1 MPLPKI
7 NTPTYELTLPSNR
20 KNVIYRPFL
29 VREQKILVLALESED
44 QKQIT
49 DAIIQIIGDCLITKN
64 IDVTKLP
71 TFDIE
76 YLFLNVRSKSVGETV
91 EVNVTCP
98 DDGKTKVE
106 TSINID
112 DIKVVKD
119 KNHKFIIQLD
129 DKYSMKLK
137 YPTLDQ
143 FVENNFD
150 FEMAEPKESVSAAM
164 SMLST
169 CIDMIYD
176 QEESWDAS
184 ESTKEELDEFI
195 DQLNSKQFQE
205 VEQFFRTM
213 PKLSHKLKVKNPQT
227 GVESEVVLEGLVSFF
242 SQVWPT

>member
-20 KNVIYRPFL
+20 KKVKYRPFL
-29 VREQKILVLALESED
+29 VREEKILVLALESED

-119 KNHKFIIQLD
+119 KNHKLIVQLD

-143 FVENNFD
+143 FIENNFD
-150 FEMAEPKESVSAAM
+150 FEMAEAKESVSAAM

-176 QEESWDAS
+176 DQESWDAS

-195 DQLNSKQFQE
+195 DQMNTKQFQE
-205 VEQFFRTM
+205 VEQFFKTM
-213 PKLSHKLKVKNPQT
+213 PKLSHTLKVRNPQT
-227 GVESEVVLEGLVSFF
+227 NVESEVVLEGLASFF
-242 SQVWPT
+242 S

>member
-7 NTPTYELTLPSNR
+7 NTPTYELTLPSNNKKVR
-20 KNVIYRPFL
+20 YRPFL
-29 VREQKILVLALESED
+29 VREEKILVLAMESGY

-49 DAIIQIIGDCLITKN
+49 DAIVEIINDCLLTKN
-64 IDVTKLP
+64 VDVAKLP

-98 DDGKTKVE
+98 DDGKTTVE

-112 DIKVVKD
+112 DIKVKKD
-119 KNHKFIIQLD
+119 KGHKMIIKLD

-137 YPTLDQ
+137 YPSIDQ
-143 FVENNFD
+143 FIENNFD
-150 FEMAEPKESVSAAM
+150 FDNADTNVSQAL

-184 ESTKEELDEFI
+184 ESTKEELGEFI
-195 DQLNSKQFQE
+195 DQLNTKQFKE
-205 VEQFFRTM
+205 VEQFFKTM
-213 PKLSHKLKVKNPQT
+213 PKLTHTLKVKNPKT
-227 GVESEVVLEGLVSFF
+227 NVESEVVLEGLVSFF
-242 SQVWPT
+242 S

>member
-7 NTPTYELTLPSNR
+7 NTPTYELTLPSN
-20 KNVIYRPFL
+20 KKKIKYRPFL
-29 VREQKILVLALESED
+29 VREEKILVLALESED

-64 IDVTKLP
+64 VDVTKLP

-76 YLFLNVRSKSVGETV
+76 YLFLNVRSKSVGESV
-91 EVNVTCP
+91 EVNITCP

-112 DIKVVKD
+112 DIKVVKSKD
-119 KNHKFIIQLD
+119 HSLIVKLD

-137 YPTLDQ
+137 YPSLDQ

-150 FEMAEPKESVSAAM
+150 FEMAEPNESVSAAM
-164 SMLST
+164 SMLSS

-176 QEESWDAS
+176 EEESWDAS
-184 ESTKEELDEFI
+184 ESTKEELDDFI
-195 DQLNSKQFQE
+195 DQLNTKQFQE
-205 VEQFFRTM
+205 VEEFFRTM
-213 PKLSHKLKVKNPQT
+213 PKLSHKLKVTNPQT
-227 GVESEVVLEGLVSFF
+227 GVESEVVLEGLASFF
-242 SQVWPT
+242 S

>member
-7 NTPTYELTLPSNR
+7 NTPTYELTLPSNKKKIR
-20 KNVIYRPFL
+20 YRPFL
-29 VREQKILVLALESED
+29 VREEKILVLAMESND

-91 EVNVTCP
+91 EVNITCP
-98 DDGKTKVE
+98 DDGKTTVE

-112 DIKVVKD
+112 DIKVVKNKD
-119 KNHKFIIQLD
+119 HKLIIQLD

-176 QEESWDAS
+176 KEESWDAS
-184 ESTKEELDEFI
+184 DSTKEELNEFI
-195 DQLNSKQFQE
+195 DQLNTKQFQE

-213 PKLSHKLKVKNPQT
+213 PKLTHKLKVLNPQT
-227 GVESEVVLEGLVSFF
+227 SVESEVVLEGLASFF
-242 SQVWPT
+242 S

>member
-20 KNVIYRPFL
+20 KKVKYRPFL
-29 VREQKILVLALESED
+29 VRDEKILVLALESED

-112 DIKVVKD
+112 DIKVIKD
-119 KNHKFIIQLD
+119 KNHKLIVQLD

-143 FVENNFD
+143 FIENNFD
-150 FEMAEPKESVSAAM
+150 FEMAEAKESVSAAM

-176 QEESWDAS
+176 DQESWDAS
-184 ESTKEELDEFI
+184 ESTKEELDAFI
-195 DQLNSKQFQE
+195 DQLNTKQFQE
-205 VEQFFRTM
+205 VEQFFKTM
-213 PKLSHKLKVKNPQT
+213 PKLSHTLKVKNPQT
-227 GVESEVVLEGLVSFF
+227 DVESEVVLEGLASFF
-242 SQVWPT
+242 I

>member
-20 KNVIYRPFL
+20 KKVKYRPFL
-29 VREQKILVLALESED
+29 VREEKILVLALESED

-119 KNHKFIIQLD
+119 KNHKLIVQLD

-137 YPTLDQ
+137 YPSLDQ
-143 FVENNFD
+143 FIENNFD
-150 FEMAEPKESVSAAM
+150 FEMAAPNESVSAAM
-164 SMLST
+164 SMLSS

-176 QEESWDAS
+176 DEESWDAS

-195 DQLNSKQFQE
+195 DQLNTKQFQQ
-205 VEQFFRTM
+205 VEEFFRTM
-213 PKLSHKLKVKNPQT
+213 PKLSHKLKVTNPQT
-227 GVESEVVLEGLVSFF
+227 GVESEVILEGLASFF
-242 SQVWPT
+242 S

>member
-7 NTPTYELTLPSNR
+7 NTPTYELTLPSN
-20 KNVIYRPFL
+20 KKKVKYRPFL
-29 VREQKILVLALESED
+29 VREEKILVLALESED

-112 DIKVVKD
+112 DIKVIKD
-119 KNHKFIIQLD
+119 KNHKLIVQLD

-143 FVENNFD
+143 FIENNFD
-150 FEMAEPKESVSAAM
+150 FEMAEAKESVSAAM

-176 QEESWDAS
+176 DQESWDAS

-195 DQLNSKQFQE
+195 DQMNTKQFQE
-205 VEQFFRTM
+205 VEQFFKTM
-213 PKLSHKLKVKNPQT
+213 PKLSHTLKVKNPQT
-227 GVESEVVLEGLVSFF
+227 DVESEVVLEGLASFF
-242 SQVWPT
+242 S

>member
-7 NTPTYELTLPSNR
+7 NTPTYELTLPSNKKKIR
-20 KNVIYRPFL
+20 YRPFL
-29 VREQKILVLALESED
+29 VREEKILVLALESED

-64 IDVTKLP
+64 VDVTKLP

-76 YLFLNVRSKSVGETV
+76 YLFLNVRSKSVGESV
-91 EVNVTCP
+91 EVNITCP

-112 DIKVVKD
+112 DIKVVKSKD
-119 KNHKFIIQLD
+119 HKLIVQLD

-137 YPTLDQ
+137 YPSLDQ
-143 FVENNFD
+143 FIENNFD
-150 FEMAEPKESVSAAM
+150 FEMAEPNESVSAAM
-164 SMLST
+164 SMLSS

-176 QEESWDAS
+176 EEESWDAS

-195 DQLNSKQFQE
+195 DQLNTKQFQQ
-205 VEQFFRTM
+205 VEEFFRTM
-213 PKLSHKLKVKNPQT
+213 PKLSHTLKVTNPQT
-227 GVESEVVLEGLVSFF
+227 GVESEVVLEGLASFF
-242 SQVWPT
+242 S

>member
-7 NTPTYELTLPSNR
+7 NTPTYELTLPSNNKKVR
-20 KNVIYRPFL
+20 YRPFL
-29 VREQKILVLALESED
+29 VREEKILVLAMESGD

-49 DAIIQIIGDCLITKN
+49 DAIVEIINDCLLTKN
-64 IDVTKLP
+64 VDVAKLP

-98 DDGKTKVE
+98 DDGKTTVE

-112 DIKVVKD
+112 DIKVKKD
-119 KNHKFIIQLD
+119 KGHKMIIKLD

-137 YPTLDQ
+137 YPSIDQ
-143 FVENNFD
+143 FIENNFD
-150 FEMAEPKESVSAAM
+150 FDNAETNVSQAL

-176 QEESWDAS
+176 EEESWDAS
-184 ESTKEELDEFI
+184 ESTKEELGEFI
-195 DQLNSKQFQE
+195 DQLNTKQFKE
-205 VEQFFRTM
+205 VEHFFKTM
-213 PKLSHKLKVKNPQT
+213 PKLTHTLKVKNPKT
-227 GVESEVVLEGLVSFF
+227 DVESEVVLEGLVSFF
-242 SQVWPT
+242 S

>member
-20 KNVIYRPFL
+20 KKVRYRPFL
-29 VREQKILVLALESED
+29 VREEKILVLALESED

-64 IDVTKLP
+64 VDVTKLP

-76 YLFLNVRSKSVGETV
+76 YLFLNVRSKSVGESV
-91 EVNVTCP
+91 EVNITCP

-112 DIKVVKD
+112 DIKVVKSKD
-119 KNHKFIIQLD
+119 HKLIVKLD
-129 DKYSMKLK
+129 EKYSMKLK
-137 YPTLDQ
+137 YPSLDQ
-143 FVENNFD
+143 FIENNFD
-150 FEMAEPKESVSAAM
+150 FEMAEPNESVSAAM
-164 SMLST
+164 SMLSS

-176 QEESWDAS
+176 EEESWDAS

-195 DQLNSKQFQE
+195 DQLNTKQFQE
-205 VEQFFRTM
+205 VEEFFRTM
-213 PKLSHKLKVKNPQT
+213 PKLSHKLKVTNPQT
-227 GVESEVVLEGLVSFF
+227 GVESEVVLEGLASFF
-242 SQVWPT
+242 S

>member
-7 NTPTYELTLPSNR
+7 NTPTYELTLPSNNKKVR
-20 KNVIYRPFL
+20 YRPFL
-29 VREQKILVLALESED
+29 VREEKILVLAMESGD

-49 DAIIQIIGDCLITKN
+49 DAIVEIINDCLLTKN
-64 IDVTKLP
+64 VDVAKLP

-98 DDGKTKVE
+98 DDGKTTVE

-112 DIKVVKD
+112 DIKVKKD
-119 KNHKFIIQLD
+119 KGHKMIIKLD

-137 YPTLDQ
+137 YPSIDQ
-143 FVENNFD
+143 FIENNFD
-150 FEMAEPKESVSAAM
+150 FDNAETNVSQAL

-176 QEESWDAS
+176 EEESWDAS
-184 ESTKEELDEFI
+184 ESTKEELGEFI
-195 DQLNSKQFQE
+195 DQLNTKQFKE
-205 VEQFFRTM
+205 VEQFFKTM
-213 PKLSHKLKVKNPQT
+213 PKLTHTLKVKNPKT
-227 GVESEVVLEGLVSFF
+227 DVESEVVLEGLVSFF
-242 SQVWPT
+242 S

>member
-20 KNVIYRPFL
+20 KKVKYRPFL
-29 VREQKILVLALESED
+29 VREEKILVLALESED

-64 IDVTKLP
+64 VDVTKLP

-119 KNHKFIIQLD
+119 KDHKLIVQLD

-137 YPTLDQ
+137 YPSLDQ
-143 FVENNFD
+143 FIENNFD
-150 FEMAEPKESVSAAM
+150 FEMAAPNESVSAAM
-164 SMLST
+164 SMLSS

-176 QEESWDAS
+176 DEESWDAS

-195 DQLNSKQFQE
+195 DQLNTKQFQQ
-205 VEQFFRTM
+205 VEEFFRTM
-213 PKLSHKLKVKNPQT
+213 PKLSHKLKVTNPQT
-227 GVESEVVLEGLVSFF
+227 GVESEVVLEGLASFF
-242 SQVWPT
+242 S

>member
-20 KNVIYRPFL
+20 KKIKYRPFL
-29 VREQKILVLALESED
+29 VREEKILVLALESED

-119 KNHKFIIQLD
+119 KNHKFIVQLD

-176 QEESWDAS
+176 EEESWDAS

-195 DQLNSKQFQE
+195 DQLNTKQFQE
-205 VEQFFRTM
+205 VEQFFKTM

-242 SQVWPT
+242 S